1 MAQAGVSSRREELQV
16 GVDLQRHYERLVL
29 GLEELVTLGSQRLSL
44 LPGAELHTRDRLEG
58 LLSSHTVGGVGS
70 NLWVRAPL
78 GVTLFAYGVAQGRL
92 KDLSATH
99 IMIRNLKGLKGPV
112 RYGV

>member
-1 MAQAGVSSRREELQV
+1 MGA
-16 GVDLQRHYERLVL
+16 DLQRHYERLVL

-78 GVTLFAYGVAQGRL
+78 GVTLFAYGVAHMQHSDTYQR
-92 KDLSATH
+92 H
-99 IMIRNLKGLKGPV
+99 IS
-112 RYGV
+112 